1 MEANVHWG
9 CDKFG
14 SQGHGRQDLLDNAIY
29 QLYKLCQPH
38 VLEDFLKGFPHY
50 KSVEAKL

>member
-1 MEANVHWG
+1 MESDGPWGFAN
-9 CDKFG
+9 
-14 SQGHGRQDLLDNAIY
+14 LDPNL
-29 QLYKLCQPH
+29 LYKTMLYTDYTSCEPH